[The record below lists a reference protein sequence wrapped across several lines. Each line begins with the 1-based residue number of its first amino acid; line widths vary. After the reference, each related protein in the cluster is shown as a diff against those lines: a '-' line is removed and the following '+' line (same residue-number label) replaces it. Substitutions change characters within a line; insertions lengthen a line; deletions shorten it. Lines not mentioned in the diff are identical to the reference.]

1 MASPLRHVKKK
12 ALRDLNHRIEQV
24 RLRMHNKK
32 AKRDIPRLQ
41 AELNALYKQ
50 KDQVMRNNLQG
61 TPAATKAAARHPP
74 APRLCAKCGE
84 RLGRGYHIC
93 KAMPGNA

>member
-1 MASPLRHVKKK
+1 MASPIRHVKKK
-12 ALRDLNHRIEQV
+12 AIRDLNRRIEQV
-24 RLRMHNKK
+24 RLRMRNKK

-50 KDQVMRNNLQG
+50 KDEVMRNNLQSL
-61 TPAATKAAARHPP
+61 PRAAAASP
-74 APRLCAKCGE
+74 APRLCPRCKE

-93 KAMPGNA
+93 KAMPPAAPDRF